1 MAIKVTLRKRVL
13 ASGKVSLYL
22 DYWPAVRNPRTQQ
35 YSRREY
41 LGIYLV
47 KNPKTG
53 FDKNANAEKLRQAEA
68 IRAQRE
74 LALINEEFGFI
85 DKARQKMDFLKYFR
99 SKLATH
105 DQKWT
110 RVYNHFERY
119 SKGRCVFNDITVEFC
134 NGFKEYLLS
143 ADKLNAAKLKNKEKS
158 GTKLSQNSA
167 AGYWSTFRALLA
179 IAYRERYL
187 NENVNDFLDPIDTI
201 ETRRQFLT
209 QDELNT
215 LAATPC
221 EIPVLKAA
229 SLFSC
234 LTGLRISDILAL
246 EWENITKHTDG
257 GWCIRLQTEK
267 TDNEA
272 TLPISD
278 QAYELCGTA
287 GKGKIFKGLNR
298 GMTRQPLQNW
308 LKDAGITDKHITF
321 HCLRHTYATLQIAQG
336 TGIYTVSK
344 MITHKNVSTTQIYA
358 DLVDSKKREAAEA
371 IKINPK

>member
-1 MAIKVTLRKRVL
+1 MATKVTLRKRDL
-13 ASGKVSLYL
+13 PSGKVTLYL
-22 DYWPAVRNPRTQQ
+22 DFWPPIRNPRTQQ
-35 YSRREY
+35 ESRREY

-74 LALINEEFGFI
+74 LALINDQFGFI
-85 DKARQKMDFLKYFR
+85 DKTRQKMDFLEYFR
-99 SKLATH
+99 AKLEEH

-110 RVYNHFERY
+110 RVYNHFEKY
-119 SKGRCVFNDITVEFC
+119 SKGHCVFNDITVEYC
-134 NGFKEYLLS
+134 NGFKEYLLG
-143 ADKLNAAKLKNKEKS
+143 AEKLKADRLKDKEKS
-158 GTKLSQNSA
+158 GTMISQNSA
-167 AGYWSTFRALLA
+167 AGYWSTFRGLLS
-179 IAYRERYL
+179 IAYKEKYL
-187 NENVNDFLDPIDTI
+187 NDKINDFLEPIETI
-201 ETRRQFLT
+201 ESRRQFLT
-209 QDELNT
+209 QDELNA

-221 EIPVLKAA
+221 EIPVLRDA

-246 EWENITKHTDG
+246 KWENVTRHPDG

-278 QAYELCGTA
+278 QAYELCGTP
-287 GKGKIFKGLNR
+287 GSGLVFKGLKR
-298 GMTRQPLQNW
+298 EMTRQPLQDW
-308 LKDAGITDKHITF
+308 LTDAGITDKHITF
-321 HCLRHTYATLQIAQG
+321 HCFRHTYATLQIAQG

-344 MITHKNVSTTQIYA
+344 MLTHKNVGTTQIYA
-358 DLVDSKKREAAEA
+358 DLVDSKKRAAA
-371 IKINPK
+371 DALKIDKK